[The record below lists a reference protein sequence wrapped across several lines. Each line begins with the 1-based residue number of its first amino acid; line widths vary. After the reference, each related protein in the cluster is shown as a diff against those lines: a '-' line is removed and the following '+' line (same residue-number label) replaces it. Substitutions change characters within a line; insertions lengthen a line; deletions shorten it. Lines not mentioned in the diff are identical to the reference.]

1 MHLTLCKSLAA
12 KKSWHWLLWPES
24 GTQLTWSWEPGVWPH
39 SHQKENQGRLAWEQ
53 HTLFVQYDQPPL
65 AVEPRSSISL
75 MLGCHTLVLYFLPRW
90 TLDQNV
96 HWIHGRP
103 SNISV
108 QRQDCSARGFLRC
121 QFWFCSSG
129 WWWCGSRQLTIIWN
143 PAMMTHFSQTDVFP
157 WPGFCPFPGSTLFG
171 RLLIPQRAPS
181 KPWFDSPLD
190 PNVHL
195 NVIHSVLSPE

>member
-1 MHLTLCKSLAA
+1 MHPTLYKGGWEETLALTSLAGIWDSVDLVVGTWGVA
-12 KKSWHWLLWPES
+12 SQSPGGES
-24 GTQLTWSWEPGVWPH
+24 RQACLRATCTH
-39 SHQKENQGRLAWEQ
+39 
-53 HTLFVQYDQPPL
+53 FVQYDQPPL
-65 AVEPRSSISL
+65 VVEPRSSISL
-75 MLGCHTLVLYFLPRW
+75 MLGCQTLVLYFLPRW
-90 TLDQNV
+90 TLDQN
-96 HWIHGRP
+96 WIHGLP

-171 RLLIPQRAPS
+171 RLLIPQHAPS

>member
-1 MHLTLCKSLAA
+1 MHPTLCNAAGCEETLALTSLAGIWDSVDLVVGTWGVASQSPGGESRQTCLRATYTYQSIWPASTGGGASIINIIDAWMPHFSTLLFA
-12 KKSWHWLLWPES
+12 KMDA
-24 GTQLTWSWEPGVWPH
+24 WSEC
-39 SHQKENQGRLAWEQ
+39 
-53 HTLFVQYDQPPL
+53 PL
-65 AVEPRSSISL
+65 
-75 MLGCHTLVLYFLPRW
+75 
-90 TLDQNV
+90 D
-96 HWIHGRP
+96 P

-129 WWWCGSRQLTIIWN
+129 WWWCGSLQLTIIWN

-157 WPGFCPFPGSTLFG
+157 WPAGFCLFPGSTLFG
-171 RLLIPQRAPS
+171 RLLILQCAPS